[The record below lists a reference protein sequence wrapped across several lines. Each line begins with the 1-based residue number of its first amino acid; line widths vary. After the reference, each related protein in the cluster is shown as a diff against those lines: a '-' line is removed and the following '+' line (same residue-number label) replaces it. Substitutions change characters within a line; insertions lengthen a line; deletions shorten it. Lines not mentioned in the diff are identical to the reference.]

1 MMDYS
6 AVAPPSAMSTPE
18 TQNAAFADALQR
30 ARQIAAKIGG
40 DGAVPETDSRKRG
53 LEDGPGELN
62 GTPDNMFRDY
72 GDGEPEPKKLA
83 AQNDPIGAQLAQQL
97 AQQRNFSSS
106 RAGGVVTEEY
116 RVPDKMVG
124 LIIGRGGEQITRLQA
139 ESGCK
144 VQMAQDSGG
153 LPERVC
159 TLTGTPPSI
168 EHAKRLIDQIIEKG
182 RSSGATE
189 QPGTTLPDGSIVTEM
204 MIPGNKVGLVIGKG
218 GETIRSLQERAG
230 VKMVMIQDGPYMNAP
245 EKPLRITGDPQK
257 TQRAKDLV
265 MDLITDKELEVGEGE
280 FFGGGPPGMRR
291 GGRDFDTNDYGSA
304 RGGGGG
310 GMDIPVPRFAVG
322 IVIGKGGEMIK
333 KIQNESGVRVQFK
346 PDDGQNPNR
355 VCQLIGAPD
364 RCQAAAHTIQNLV
377 EDAQQRDQAGGGPGM
392 GRGRG
397 RGDWGR
403 GPGGP
408 GPMRTDEFPVPNN
421 KCGLVIGKGGE
432 SIRTINQQSGAHVE
446 LMRNPPP
453 HCEPGMK
460 MFSIRGS
467 PQQID
472 HAKQLIHEKISEPF
486 GFGDR
491 PFHPRKHGGPPGPP
505 GGPGGPGGF
514 NQGPPPPN
522 QPPPPG
528 GGPPP
533 YAPQGWGNAYQQ
545 QWQQGQGGPND
556 PNKAAQDNAAAWQA
570 YYAQYYNWQQQA
582 QPPAPGQGPPQQA
595 QQPGG
600 GSGQQPDYS
609 KAWEEYWKRTGEQPQ
624 QPQQQQQPQQPG
636 GQQGAPAQQQTQQ
649 AGQQAGQSGQPDY
662 TKAWEEYYKR
672 QAQSQQ
678 QQQAAQPQQDYS
690 QAWADYYRQYG
701 GAPGQS
707 QPGQQGQ

>member
-1 MMDYS
+1 MSMMDYS

-53 LEDGPGELN
+53 LEDGP
-62 GTPDNMFRDY
+62 
-72 GDGEPEPKKLA
+72 DGEPEPKKLA

-168 EHAKRLIDQIIEKG
+168 EHAKRLIDGIIEKG

-265 MDLITDKELEVGEGE
+265 MDLITDKELEGE
-280 FFGGGPPGMRR
+280 FFGGPQGMRR

-333 KIQNESGVRVQFK
+333 KIQNETGVRVQFK

-355 VCQLIGAPD
+355 VCQLMGAPD

-472 HAKQLIHEKISEPF
+472 HAKQLIHEKISEQF

-595 QQPGG
+595 DQQQQQP
-600 GSGQQPDYS
+600 
-609 KAWEEYWKRTGEQPQ
+609 
-624 QPQQQQQPQQPG
+624 QQQQPQQPG

-649 AGQQAGQSGQPDY
+649 TGQQAQSGQPDY

-672 QAQSQQ
+672 QAQQQ
-678 QQQAAQPQQDYS
+678 QQQPAAQPQQDYS

>member
-1 MMDYS
+1 MSMMDYS

-72 GDGEPEPKKLA
+72 GA
-83 AQNDPIGAQLAQQL
+83 IGAQLAQQL

-168 EHAKRLIDQIIEKG
+168 EHAKRLIDGIIEKG

-265 MDLITDKELEVGEGE
+265 MDLITDKELEGE
-280 FFGGGPPGMRR
+280 FFGGPQGMRR

-333 KIQNESGVRVQFK
+333 KIQNETGVRVQFK

-355 VCQLIGAPD
+355 VCQLMGAPD

-472 HAKQLIHEKISEPF
+472 HAKQLIHEKISEQF

-595 QQPGG
+595 DQQQQQP
-600 GSGQQPDYS
+600 
-609 KAWEEYWKRTGEQPQ
+609 
-624 QPQQQQQPQQPG
+624 QQQQPQQPG

-649 AGQQAGQSGQPDY
+649 TGQQAQSGQPDY

-672 QAQSQQ
+672 QAQQQ
-678 QQQAAQPQQDYS
+678 QQQPAAQPQQDYS

>member
-1 MMDYS
+1 MSMMDYS

-53 LEDGPGELN
+53 LEDGP
-62 GTPDNMFRDY
+62 
-72 GDGEPEPKKLA
+72 A
-83 AQNDPIGAQLAQQL
+83 IGAQLAQQL

-168 EHAKRLIDQIIEKG
+168 EHAKRLIDGIIEKG

-265 MDLITDKELEVGEGE
+265 MDLITDKELEGE
-280 FFGGGPPGMRR
+280 FFGGPQGMRR

-333 KIQNESGVRVQFK
+333 KIQNETGVRVQFK

-355 VCQLIGAPD
+355 VCQLMGAPD

-472 HAKQLIHEKISEPF
+472 HAKQLIHEKIS
-486 GFGDR
+486 
-491 PFHPRKHGGPPGPP
+491 GGPPGPP

-595 QQPGG
+595 DQQQQQP
-600 GSGQQPDYS
+600 
-609 KAWEEYWKRTGEQPQ
+609 
-624 QPQQQQQPQQPG
+624 QQQQPQQPG

-649 AGQQAGQSGQPDY
+649 TGQQAQSGQPDY

-672 QAQSQQ
+672 QAQQQ
-678 QQQAAQPQQDYS
+678 QQQPAAQPQQDYS

>member
-1 MMDYS
+1 MSMMDYS

-53 LEDGPGELN
+53 LEDGP
-62 GTPDNMFRDY
+62 
-72 GDGEPEPKKLA
+72 DGEPEPKKLA

-97 AQQRNFSSS
+97 AQQ

-168 EHAKRLIDQIIEKG
+168 EHAKRLIDGIIEKG

-265 MDLITDKELEVGEGE
+265 MDLITDKELEGE
-280 FFGGGPPGMRR
+280 FFGGPQGMRR

-333 KIQNESGVRVQFK
+333 KIQNETGVRVQFK

-355 VCQLIGAPD
+355 VCQLMGAPD

-472 HAKQLIHEKISEPF
+472 HAKQLIHEKISEQF

-595 QQPGG
+595 DQQQQQP
-600 GSGQQPDYS
+600 
-609 KAWEEYWKRTGEQPQ
+609 
-624 QPQQQQQPQQPG
+624 QQQQPQQPG

-649 AGQQAGQSGQPDY
+649 TGQQAQSGQPDY

-672 QAQSQQ
+672 QAQQQ
-678 QQQAAQPQQDYS
+678 QQQPAAQPQQDYS

>member
-1 MMDYS
+1 MSMMDYS

-72 GDGEPEPKKLA
+72 GA
-83 AQNDPIGAQLAQQL
+83 IGAQLAQQL

-168 EHAKRLIDQIIEKG
+168 EHAKRLIDGIIEKG

-265 MDLITDKELEVGEGE
+265 MDLITDKELEGE
-280 FFGGGPPGMRR
+280 FFGGPQGMRR

-333 KIQNESGVRVQFK
+333 KIQNETGVRVQFK

-355 VCQLIGAPD
+355 VCQLMGAPD

-377 EDAQQRDQAGGGPGM
+377 EDAQADFGFGGGRGFNPWNQRDQAGGGPGM

-472 HAKQLIHEKISEPF
+472 HAKQLIHEKIS
-486 GFGDR
+486 
-491 PFHPRKHGGPPGPP
+491 GGPPGPP

-595 QQPGG
+595 DQQQQQP
-600 GSGQQPDYS
+600 
-609 KAWEEYWKRTGEQPQ
+609 
-624 QPQQQQQPQQPG
+624 QQQQPQQPG

-649 AGQQAGQSGQPDY
+649 TGQQAQSGQPDY

-672 QAQSQQ
+672 QAQQQ
-678 QQQAAQPQQDYS
+678 QQQPAAQPQQDYS

>member
-1 MMDYS
+1 MSMMDYS

-72 GDGEPEPKKLA
+72 GA
-83 AQNDPIGAQLAQQL
+83 IGAQLAQQL

-168 EHAKRLIDQIIEKG
+168 EHAKRLIDGIIEKG

-265 MDLITDKELEVGEGE
+265 MDLITDKELEGE
-280 FFGGGPPGMRR
+280 FFGGPQGMRR

-333 KIQNESGVRVQFK
+333 KIQNETGVRVQFK

-355 VCQLIGAPD
+355 VCQLMGAPD

-472 HAKQLIHEKISEPF
+472 HAKQLIHEKIS
-486 GFGDR
+486 
-491 PFHPRKHGGPPGPP
+491 GGPPGPP

-595 QQPGG
+595 DQQQQQP
-600 GSGQQPDYS
+600 
-609 KAWEEYWKRTGEQPQ
+609 
-624 QPQQQQQPQQPG
+624 QQQQPQQPG

-649 AGQQAGQSGQPDY
+649 TGQQAQSGQPDY

-672 QAQSQQ
+672 QAQQQ
-678 QQQAAQPQQDYS
+678 QQQPAAQPQQDYS

>member
-1 MMDYS
+1 MSMMDYS

-72 GDGEPEPKKLA
+72 GA
-83 AQNDPIGAQLAQQL
+83 IGAQLAQQL
-97 AQQRNFSSS
+97 AQQ

-168 EHAKRLIDQIIEKG
+168 EHAKRLIDGIIEKG

-265 MDLITDKELEVGEGE
+265 MDLITDKELEGE
-280 FFGGGPPGMRR
+280 FFGGPQGMRR

-333 KIQNESGVRVQFK
+333 KIQNETGVRVQFK

-355 VCQLIGAPD
+355 VCQLMGAPD

-472 HAKQLIHEKISEPF
+472 HAKQLIHEKIS
-486 GFGDR
+486 
-491 PFHPRKHGGPPGPP
+491 GGPPGPP

-595 QQPGG
+595 DQQQQQP
-600 GSGQQPDYS
+600 
-609 KAWEEYWKRTGEQPQ
+609 
-624 QPQQQQQPQQPG
+624 QQQQPQQPG

-649 AGQQAGQSGQPDY
+649 TGQQAQSGQPDY

-672 QAQSQQ
+672 QAQQQ
-678 QQQAAQPQQDYS
+678 QQQPAAQPQQDYS

>member
-1 MMDYS
+1 MSMMDYS

-168 EHAKRLIDQIIEKG
+168 EHAKRLIDGIIEKG

-265 MDLITDKELEVGEGE
+265 MDLITDKELEGE
-280 FFGGGPPGMRR
+280 FFGGPQGMRR

-333 KIQNESGVRVQFK
+333 KIQNETGVRVQFK

-355 VCQLIGAPD
+355 VCQLMGAPD

-472 HAKQLIHEKISEPF
+472 HAKQLIHEKIS
-486 GFGDR
+486 
-491 PFHPRKHGGPPGPP
+491 GGPPGPP

-595 QQPGG
+595 DQQQQQP
-600 GSGQQPDYS
+600 
-609 KAWEEYWKRTGEQPQ
+609 
-624 QPQQQQQPQQPG
+624 QQQQPQQPG

-649 AGQQAGQSGQPDY
+649 TGQQAQSGQPDY

-672 QAQSQQ
+672 QAQQQ
-678 QQQAAQPQQDYS
+678 QQQPAAQPQQDYS

>member
-1 MMDYS
+1 MSMMDYS

-72 GDGEPEPKKLA
+72 GA
-83 AQNDPIGAQLAQQL
+83 IGAQLAQQL
-97 AQQRNFSSS
+97 AQQ

-168 EHAKRLIDQIIEKG
+168 EHAKRLIDGIIEKG

-265 MDLITDKELEVGEGE
+265 MDLITDKELEGE
-280 FFGGGPPGMRR
+280 FFGGPQGMRR

-333 KIQNESGVRVQFK
+333 KIQNETGVRVQFK

-355 VCQLIGAPD
+355 VCQLMGAPD

-472 HAKQLIHEKISEPF
+472 HAKQLIHEKIS
-486 GFGDR
+486 
-491 PFHPRKHGGPPGPP
+491 GGPPGPP

-609 KAWEEYWKRTGEQPQ
+609 KAWEEYWKRTADQQQQ
-624 QPQQQQQPQQPG
+624 QPQQQQPQQPG

-649 AGQQAGQSGQPDY
+649 TGQQAQSGQPDY

-672 QAQSQQ
+672 QAQQQ
-678 QQQAAQPQQDYS
+678 QQQPAAQPQQDYS

>member
-1 MMDYS
+1 MSMMDYS

-97 AQQRNFSSS
+97 AQQR
-106 RAGGVVTEEY
+106 AGGVVTEEY

-168 EHAKRLIDQIIEKG
+168 EHAKRLIDGIIEKG

-265 MDLITDKELEVGEGE
+265 MDLITDKELEGE
-280 FFGGGPPGMRR
+280 FFGGPQGMRR

-333 KIQNESGVRVQFK
+333 KIQNETGVRVQFK

-355 VCQLIGAPD
+355 VCQLMGAPD

-472 HAKQLIHEKISEPF
+472 HAKQLIHEKIS
-486 GFGDR
+486 
-491 PFHPRKHGGPPGPP
+491 GGPPGPP

-595 QQPGG
+595 DQQQQQP
-600 GSGQQPDYS
+600 
-609 KAWEEYWKRTGEQPQ
+609 
-624 QPQQQQQPQQPG
+624 QQQQPQQPG

-649 AGQQAGQSGQPDY
+649 TGQQAQSGQPDY

-672 QAQSQQ
+672 QAQQQ
-678 QQQAAQPQQDYS
+678 QQQPAAQPQQDYS

>member
-1 MMDYS
+1 MSMMDYS

-53 LEDGPGELN
+53 LEDGP
-62 GTPDNMFRDY
+62 
-72 GDGEPEPKKLA
+72 A
-83 AQNDPIGAQLAQQL
+83 IGAQLAQQL

-168 EHAKRLIDQIIEKG
+168 EHAKRLIDGIIEKG

-265 MDLITDKELEVGEGE
+265 MDLITDKELEGE
-280 FFGGGPPGMRR
+280 FFGGPQGMRR

-333 KIQNESGVRVQFK
+333 KIQNETGVRVQFK

-355 VCQLIGAPD
+355 VCQLMGAPD

-472 HAKQLIHEKISEPF
+472 HAKQLIHEKIS
-486 GFGDR
+486 
-491 PFHPRKHGGPPGPP
+491 GGPPGPP

-609 KAWEEYWKRTGEQPQ
+609 KAWEEYWKRTADQQQQ
-624 QPQQQQQPQQPG
+624 QPQQQQPQQPG

-649 AGQQAGQSGQPDY
+649 TGQQAQSGQPDY

-672 QAQSQQ
+672 QAQQQ
-678 QQQAAQPQQDYS
+678 QQQPAAQPQQDYS